1 MSGARIDDRCFAA
14 ADRCAYTVAVAVS
27 GAYLNGVPARLHLV
41 PGATHERPGPP
52 VAENLISVVLADD
65 HELMRSRLR
74 QLLDEDELIE
84 VIADTND
91 LGEAIRSV
99 LRSHPRVLVLDMS
112 MSSGSSIDAIRR
124 LREQAPA
131 TEIVV
136 LKMKASAAYAGFA
149 LEAGASAYVLKDTAD
164 SELAQAVRHAA
175 RGERFVSPRVAA
187 LLEGEPASG

>member
-1 MSGARIDDRCFAA
+1 VP
-14 ADRCAYTVAVAVS
+14 VATAE
-27 GAYLNGVPARLHLV
+27 RLD
-41 PGATHERPGPP
+41 PP
-52 VAENLISVVLADD
+52 VTEDLISVVLADD

-84 VIADTND
+84 MIADTND
-91 LGEAIRSV
+91 LGEAVRCV

-124 LREQAPA
+124 LREQAPG

-136 LKMKASAAYAGFA
+136 LKMEASAAFAGLA

-164 SELAQAVRHAA
+164 SELAPAVHHAA

-187 LLEGEPASG
+187 LLGRELAAG

>member
-1 MSGARIDDRCFAA
+1 MPAHLHLAPAA
-14 ADRCAYTVAVAVS
+14 ADE
-27 GAYLNGVPARLHLV
+27 RLDRALA
-41 PGATHERPGPP
+41 GD
-52 VAENLISVVLADD
+52 LIRVVLADD

-74 QLLDEDELIE
+74 HLLDEDELIE

-99 LRSHPRVLVLDMS
+99 LRSRPHVLVLDLS
-112 MSSGSSIDAIRR
+112 MSSGSSIDAIHS
-124 LREQAPA
+124 LREQVPA

-136 LKMKASAAYAGFA
+136 LKMEASAAFA
-149 LEAGASAYVLKDTAD
+149 RHAFDAGAIAYVLKDTAD

-187 LLEGEPASG
+187 LLGRQLAAG